1 MPASGRVV
9 RLPDKCLLGRES
21 TFPRDSVLKAL
32 GATMSIHGKSRP
44 VLCLSDCGSSSF
56 TALGHFFRDNLYRRT
71 LRKPIHQICGFVYLP
86 SGDRI
91 PNAEVTVL
99 QAGNEI
105 AVQQTSKDGKFSFE
119 QLRPGKYEIRVRV
132 EHFADAHSQVVLV
145 NPKARPKEELAV
157 LISLSGACSNI
168 SLVHTK

>member
-1 MPASGRVV
+1 MERVGPFFASVTAGVLLL
-9 RLPDKCLLGRES
+9 LPS
-21 TFPRDSVLKAL
+21 ATFS
-32 GATMSIHGKSRP
+32 ATTCTEVP
-44 VLCLSDCGSSSF
+44 
-56 TALGHFFRDNLYRRT
+56 
-71 LRKPIHQICGFVYLP
+71 LRKPIHQICGFVYFP

-91 PNAEVTVL
+91 TNAEVTVL

-132 EHFADAHSQVVLV
+132 EHFVDAHSQVVLV
-145 NPKARPKEELAV
+145 NPKAQPKEELAV

>member
-1 MPASGRVV
+1 MERVGPFFASVIAGVLLF
-9 RLPDKCLLGRES
+9 LPS
-21 TFPRDSVLKAL
+21 ATFS
-32 GATMSIHGKSRP
+32 ATTCIEVP
-44 VLCLSDCGSSSF
+44 LP
-56 TALGHFFRDNLYRRT
+56 
-71 LRKPIHQICGFVYLP
+71 KPIHQISGFVYFP

-91 PNAEVTVL
+91 TNAEVTVL

-105 AVQQTSKDGKFSFE
+105 AVQQTNKDGKFSFE

-132 EHFADAHSQVVLV
+132 EHFVDAHSQVVLV
-145 NPKARPKEELAV
+145 NPKAQPREELAV